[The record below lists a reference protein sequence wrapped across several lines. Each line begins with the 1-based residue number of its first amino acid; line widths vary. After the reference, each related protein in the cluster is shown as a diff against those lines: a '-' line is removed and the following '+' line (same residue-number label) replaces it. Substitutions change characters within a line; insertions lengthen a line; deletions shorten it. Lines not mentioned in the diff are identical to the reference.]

1 MTASPA
7 YAEMCIADAQIRWY
21 VAGNYSFKGIP
32 MGCVARLRCACLLL
46 AAFPLT
52 LKLPAQTASW
62 PLDGPA
68 FHASAAELKDAAAKI
83 VAEKDAEASVLFED
97 ERYSID
103 GAGRVTESHHII
115 YRIET
120 AAGVEH
126 WAEASAEWETFYQ
139 NQPTIRARVIRA
151 DGSAI
156 ELDPAT
162 ETDVAANESGDGT
175 LSDDRVHKAPL
186 PGIGVGSIV
195 EEETTTVD
203 KEPFFGGGGFY
214 RVYMQRGVPITRSRL
229 TVSLPTST
237 PFAYRVQRLPNVAI
251 KDDKA
256 GDVRTVT
263 FDQGYLP
270 GGVSSDI
277 DLPTAVPVWPEIDFA
292 TGKSWH
298 DVASTYEKIAEP
310 QVRPDQV
317 KALLPAAGTERLA
330 VIQQLVA
337 RLHKEVRYTGVE
349 FGRARLE
356 PRSPA
361 EILNRHYGDCKD
373 KAAMLVAMLRAA
385 GVNADLALLDV
396 GPGEDVSPDLPGI
409 NGFDHAIVY
418 IPPKGSDAAFWIDAT
433 AEFTRVGSLPYAD
446 QGRQALIIADDTQS
460 LVATPEARPE
470 DSVMVET
477 REFHLADFGPAHVME
492 SSETTGH
499 VDENFRSYYQDT
511 ENKDIRQGLENY
523 IKSAYRA
530 KSLKSVQH
538 GNSRDLSK
546 PFLLQLDIDKA
557 GRGTTA
563 LGDAAV
569 GLDARGTWNTLPGWF
584 AKDPGDTKPTAEEE
598 ANRKKAEAQRS
609 TEYEVEPFIA
619 ERRYR
624 IFPPEGFA
632 LRSLPANKTVP
643 MGPASLSENYT
654 SDGDG
659 RVTAVFRFTTGKGR
673 YSLDEAL
680 ALRKAVVDAAK
691 LDWPVLEFDQV
702 GAKYFAQGKVR
713 EALAAD
719 RDLIAKHPKDA
730 VQYARLADV
739 LLDAGVGPQAR
750 EQARKATQVEPT
762 SATAWS
768 TLAWVLQHNDIG
780 VQYGQG
786 FDLDGAVAAYRKA
799 EELDPDNVNTRENLA
814 ILYEYDAHGT
824 RYGSVPGIDHAITE
838 YRNLK
843 KQDKDAGDSY
853 EDNLLYCLLYAHHY
867 QELKTELAGL
877 PASSVR
883 NGLRISAATAT
894 DGVAAGLKESNQ
906 LSGDAQERATALQ
919 NAGEQLIRLRM
930 YPEAAQILAA
940 SIQNQEQS
948 AQTARQVGIFRDLH
962 RYDPNSGAANDAGGL
977 VRDATGK
984 LLTGQL
990 TDSEIERMLT
1000 RHSFATE
1007 EQWNRNL
1014 KKTREAVSASLAMAN
1029 RVGLTPEVLGDVT
1042 LGSMK
1047 ISAQGTDQ
1055 TGYRVTMQTIGSAPR
1070 QFFVTKEDGAF
1081 RIVAE
1086 QTDSM
1091 EAGNEALY
1099 LLHSGNEAEA
1109 RALLDWKRDLM
1120 HKGGGDDPLEGPL
1133 FPLFWTSGESSGAD
1147 AIERAAAALMLSEM
1161 DVSSMLPQIEAK
1173 ARATAEKD
1181 KADTSALNLLLAEGY
1196 LRADKPALA
1205 WPAIQALVRDF
1216 PDSVVAARLAGE
1228 YYRRTKDW
1236 AAWDAMLDARLQKHP
1251 GARDWLLL
1259 KAYAQ
1264 QSRGDW
1270 QAAQQTLQQVLDG
1283 GQATAIDFNN
1293 YAWNGLFETKVGED
1307 AIKAAQQATSIT
1319 QNSQFSS
1326 LHTLACLY
1334 AAQGKTTEAR
1344 QVLLQAMQAGS
1355 LAEPNSEVWFALGLI
1370 DEDYGLS
1377 DAAIAAFRRVE
1388 KPDAPMQPTDTWV
1401 LAQKHLQDLHAL

>member
-1 MTASPA
+1 
-7 YAEMCIADAQIRWY
+7 
-21 VAGNYSFKGIP
+21 
-32 MGCVARLRCACLLL
+32 MGGVARVRCACLLL

-52 LKLPAQTASW
+52 LKLPAQTSSW

-68 FHASAAELKDAAAKI
+68 FHASAADLKDAAAKI

-103 GAGRVTESHHII
+103 GAGRVTEAHHII

-126 WAEASAEWETFYQ
+126 WAEVSAEWETFYQ
-139 NQPTIRARVIRA
+139 DQPTMRARVIRA

-237 PFAYRVQRLPNVAI
+237 PFAYRVLRLPNVAI
-251 KDDKA
+251 KDEKA
-256 GDVRTVT
+256 GNVRTVT

-277 DLPTAVPVWPEIDFA
+277 GLPTPEPVWPEIDFA

-298 DVASTYEKIAEP
+298 EVATAYDHIAEP

-317 KALLPAAGTERLA
+317 KALVPGSGTERLA
-330 VIQQLVA
+330 LIQQLVA

-385 GVNADLALLDV
+385 GVDADLALLDA

-418 IPPKGSDAAFWIDAT
+418 IPPRGSDVALWIDAT

-446 QGRQALIIADDTQS
+446 QGRLALIIADDTQG
-460 LVATPEARPE
+460 LVATPQARPE

-477 REFHLADFGPAHVME
+477 REFHLADFGPADVIE
-492 SSETTGH
+492 SSDTTGH
-499 VDENFRSYYQDT
+499 IDENFRSYYQDT

-523 IKSAYRA
+523 VRSSYRA

-557 GRGTTA
+557 ARGTTA

-569 GLDARGTWNTLPGWF
+569 GLDPRGTWNTLPGWF
-584 AKDPGDTKPTAEEE
+584 AKNPDRGDTKLTPEEE
-598 ANRKKAEAQRS
+598 ANRRKAEAQRS
-609 TEYEVEPFIA
+609 TDYDVEPFVT

-624 IFPPEGFA
+624 IFPPAGFV
-632 LRSLPANKTVP
+632 LRSLPANRTIP
-643 MGPASLSENYT
+643 MGPASLSENYAT
-654 SDGDG
+654 DGDG
-659 RVTAVFRFTTGKGR
+659 SVTAVFRFTTGKGR
-673 YSLDEAL
+673 YSVNEVL
-680 ALRKAVVDAAK
+680 ALRKAVLDAAK

-713 EALAAD
+713 DALAAD
-719 RDLIAKHPKDA
+719 RDLIGKHAKDA

-739 LLDAGVGPQAR
+739 LLDAGVGQQAR
-750 EQARKATQVEPT
+750 GQARKATQVDPT
-762 SATAWS
+762 SVIAWS
-768 TLAWVLQHNDIG
+768 TLGWTLEHNDIG
-780 VQYGQG
+780 VQYGLG

-799 EELDPDNVNTRENLA
+799 EELDPDRADTRENLA

-824 RYGSVPGIDHAITE
+824 RYGAVPGIEHAITE

-843 KQDKDAGDSY
+843 KQDKEAGESY

-867 QELKTELAGL
+867 LDLKTELAAS

-883 NGLRISAATAT
+883 NSLRISAATAS

-919 NAGEQLIRLRM
+919 NAGQQLIRLRM

-940 SIQNQEQS
+940 SIQNQQQS
-948 AQTARQVGIFRDLH
+948 AQTARQVEIFRDLH
-962 RYDPNSGAANDAGGL
+962 RYEPNSAGPNDASEL
-977 VRDATGK
+977 VRDVTGK
-984 LLTGQL
+984 LFTGQL
-990 TDSEIERMLT
+990 TDPDIERMLT

-1007 EQWNRNL
+1007 DQWNRNL
-1014 KKTREAVSASLAMAN
+1014 KKTREAASATLAMAN
-1029 RVGLTPEVLGDVT
+1029 RVGLPPEVLADVT
-1042 LGSMK
+1042 VGSMK

-1055 TGYRVTMQTIGSAPR
+1055 TGYRVTLQSIGSAPR
-1070 QFFVTKEDGAF
+1070 QFFVTKEDGGY
-1081 RIVAE
+1081 RIVAD
-1086 QTDSM
+1086 QSDSM
-1091 EAGNEALY
+1091 EVGNEALF

-1147 AIERAAAALMLSEM
+1147 AIERAAAALMVSEM

-1173 ARATAEKD
+1173 SRATSEKD
-1181 KADTSALNLLLAEGY
+1181 KADASALNLLLAEGY

-1205 WPAIQALVRDF
+1205 WPAIQALVSAF
-1216 PDSVVAARLAGE
+1216 PDSIVAARLAGE

-1259 KAYAQ
+1259 KAYAE
-1264 QSRGDW
+1264 QSRGNW
-1270 QAAQQTLQQVLDG
+1270 QAAQQTLQLVFDG
-1283 GQATAIDFNN
+1283 GQATAVDYNN
-1293 YAWNGLFETKVGED
+1293 YAWNGLFETKVGDD

-1334 AAQGKTTEAR
+1334 AAQGKSTEAR
-1344 QVLLQAMQAGS
+1344 QVLLQAMQAGN
-1355 LAEPNSEVWFALGLI
+1355 LAEPNSDVWFVLGLI

-1388 KPDAPMQPTDTWV
+1388 KPEAPLEPTDTWV
-1401 LAQKHLQDLHAL
+1401 LAQKHLHDLHAL